1 MMEGNDDR
9 NITALFGDRLS
20 DVALTVSALIKN
32 KSVNIF

>member
-1 MMEGNDDR
+1 MNGNDDR

-20 DVALTVSALIKN
+20 DMALTALALIKY